1 MVWSDFAH
9 GILLFYRSN
18 IANRLSLRLIV
29 LSSAFDSIYS
39 ICQIVVDH
47 IDSRST
53 SCRALA
59 YILIS
64 TDTMACMC
72 LAVVGL
78 NLVMIFA
85 VKIST
90 TLKLEMI
97 YYAIVATSGILVS
110 IIPKVAGN
118 KTGPGAVPLIS
129 KIWGISIEIAAA
141 SNASIPYSVYLLD
154 RLFAGLLGFMVACI
168 YFTDPAICT
177 IFSEVKEAIKRKYVY
192 DYYTIL
198 FQPSPDSSYKDDY
211 PKLVKIVNT
220 QIHESRE
227 NIRHSVL
234 VNDMKKKQLR
244 DVGSE
249 VDIGEFFRG
258 AHAEKVDL
266 EKNALL
272 PPSVELQIIRGQH
285 VGSAKN
291 YNIVS
296 VTSKNGR
303 SFVPSDNF
311 INENDQ
317 PYVPCCQYSSVSV
330 IPLKKAYESTR
341 SSRSDRS
348 NNFPNASLQAK
359 NDSATER
366 LTPFKYP
373 RLARFMHWM
382 LISVVRIKPVKPTS
396 TSSLNSTKEDTQ
408 ANDNKGDDRIA
419 GVSNNHSDLSSEIK
433 QRPCLTKES
442 SLNYISENQF
452 SPTDITPAATDPSS
466 DFIDSATRELSEKA
480 CEDKSSDRSS
490 RRASSINI
498 AILQRSRHYKEES
511 GLHVTLTDDNIEVV
525 PITPNSSSARFIA
538 SSMLPIY
545 NIFSKKDKYSASS
558 SMWNTFAR
566 PRSKSFA
573 SAADIEKLNSADS
586 IELKQMAYA
595 AKSNKELRDAAF
607 CDNYKC
613 NAGLHQ
619 VFLNGLSNEELAV
632 REPSEKFSSQ
642 LFPRPASQH
651 SKRRIPRKGQD
662 PPQEISSIDQ
672 ILQRKKD
679 IKKREQQSSEGS
691 KPIIDHSYLDRN
703 SKNSELSW
711 SNYFDTK
718 KIAATTSHDN
728 QKNLPDY
735 LDIEHISSQGHRA
748 SINYEN
754 RNFELSNI
762 GWQPKKQAS
771 NASPQI

>member
-1 MVWSDFAH
+1 
-9 GILLFYRSN
+9 
-18 IANRLSLRLIV
+18 
-29 LSSAFDSIYS
+29 
-39 ICQIVVDH
+39 
-47 IDSRST
+47 
-53 SCRALA
+53 
-59 YILIS
+59 
-64 TDTMACMC
+64 
-72 LAVVGL
+72 
-78 NLVMIFA
+78 
-85 VKIST
+85 
-90 TLKLEMI
+90 
-97 YYAIVATSGILVS
+97 
-110 IIPKVAGN
+110 
-118 KTGPGAVPLIS
+118 
-129 KIWGISIEIAAA
+129 
-141 SNASIPYSVYLLD
+141 
-154 RLFAGLLGFMVACI
+154 MVACI

-198 FQPSPDSSYKDDY
+198 FQPSPDSGDKDDY

-227 NIRHSVL
+227 NTRHSVL

-272 PPSVELQIIRGQH
+272 PPSVELKIIRGQH
-285 VGSAKN
+285 VGSAKT

-296 VTSKNGR
+296 VTSKNGK

-317 PYVPCCQYSSVSV
+317 PYALCCQYNSITV
-330 IPLKKAYESTR
+330 IPLKKSYESTR
-341 SSRSDRS
+341 SSSSDRS
-348 NNFPNASLQAK
+348 KNFPNVSLQAK
-359 NDSATER
+359 NDSATEH
-366 LTPFKYP
+366 LAPFKYP
-373 RLARFMHWM
+373 RLAKFMHWM

-396 TSSLNSTKEDTQ
+396 TPSLNSTRESAQ
-408 ANDNKGDDRIA
+408 ANDNKEDDRTADI
-419 GVSNNHSDLSSEIK
+419 SNNQSDLSSEIK

-442 SLNYISENQF
+442 SLNYMSENQF

-466 DFIDSATRELSEKA
+466 DFIDSTTREFSEKA
-480 CEDKSSDRSS
+480 YEDKNSDRSS

-498 AILQRSRHYKEES
+498 ATLQRLRHYKEES

-525 PITPNSSSARFIA
+525 PMTPNSSSARFIA

-545 NIFSKKDKYSASS
+545 NIFSKKDKYSASP

-573 SAADIEKLNSADS
+573 SSADIEKLNSADS

-613 NAGLHQ
+613 NISLHQ
-619 VFLNGLSNEELAV
+619 AFPNSLSNEELAV

-642 LFPRPASQH
+642 LFPRPASQY
-651 SKRRIPRKGQD
+651 SKKRIPRKKQD
-662 PPQEISSIDQ
+662 LPQEISSIDQ
-672 ILQRKKD
+672 ILQRKKNS
-679 IKKREQQSSEGS
+679 KKREEQSSERS
-691 KPIIDHSYLDRN
+691 KPIIDHSNLDRN
-703 SKNSELSW
+703 SKNSEIPW
-711 SNYFDTK
+711 SNYFDTR
-718 KIAATTSHDN
+718 KIAATTSHDSH
-728 QKNLPDY
+728 KVLPDY
-735 LDIEHISSQGHRA
+735 LDIEHVSSQGHRA

-754 RNFELSNI
+754 RSFELPNI